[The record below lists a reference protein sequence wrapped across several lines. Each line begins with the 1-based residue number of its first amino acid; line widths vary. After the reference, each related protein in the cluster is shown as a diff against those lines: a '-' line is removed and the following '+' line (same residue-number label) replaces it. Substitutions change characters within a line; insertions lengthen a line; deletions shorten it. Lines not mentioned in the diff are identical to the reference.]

1 MRTVIISGGRIE
13 RDFALSFLENE
24 TFEQF
29 IAVDNGLRFCYDNQ
43 IKPTWIVG
51 DFDTA
56 APELVEYYQTQ
67 TDIPI
72 RRFNP
77 VKDSTDSQ
85 IAIELALELGSS
97 EITLLGGTGTRMD
110 HVLGNIQSLMLAKKK
125 GVSCVILDE
134 YNRIQLIDGETRL
147 KKSEQYGKYVS
158 LLPLTTEVTGVDLT
172 GFKFNLTG
180 HTFTST
186 GSAGLGVS
194 NEIIEDIA
202 KIRVKSGIFVLIES
216 RDLPKRSEI
225 SEKSNRNT
233 K

>member
-43 IKPTWIVG
+43 IKPTWSVG

-202 KIRVKSGIFVLIES
+202 EIRVKSGIFVLIES